1 MKNTER
7 KKALIP
13 VCILLLAV
21 VLFAAVFVK
30 FGESP
35 VDGEK
40 RYTLTVVDDAGA
52 ENDYEGLTKAKYL
65 RELLDE
71 LQEKGDFSY
80 SGVEES
86 YGLYITTVNGLAADN
101 GSDHAYW
108 AIYVNNE
115 YGQYGADTQPVEDG
129 DEFRLEY
136 TKTG

>member
-21 VLFAAVFVK
+21 AIFAIAFVK
-30 FGESP
+30 FGETP
-35 VDGEK
+35 VEGEK
-40 RYTLTVVDDAGA
+40 RYTLKVVDDAGA
-52 ENDYEGLTKAKYL
+52 EKDYEGLTKAKYL

-108 AIYVNNE
+108 AIYVNGE
-115 YGQYGADTQPVEDG
+115 YGRYGADTQPVDDG

>member
-7 KKALIP
+7 KKVLIP
-13 VCILLLAV
+13 VCILILAL

-30 FGESP
+30 FGEAP
-35 VDGEK
+35 VEGEK

-52 ENDYEGLTKAKYL
+52 EKDYEGLTKAKYL

-86 YGLYITTVNGLAADN
+86 YGLYITTVNGFAADPDR
-101 GSDHAYW
+101 DHAYW
-108 AIYVNNE
+108 AIYVNGE
-115 YGQYGADTQPVEDG
+115 YGRYGADTQPVEDG

>member
-1 MKNTER
+1 MKKGDW

-21 VLFAAVFVK
+21 AIFAIAFVK
-30 FGESP
+30 FGEAP
-35 VDGEK
+35 VEGEK

-52 ENDYEGLTKAKYL
+52 VKDYEGLTKAKYL

-115 YGQYGADTQPVEDG
+115 YGQYGADSQPVKDG

-136 TKTG
+136 SKTG

>member
-1 MKNTER
+1 MKKTER
-7 KKALIP
+7 KKVLIP
-13 VCILLLAV
+13 VCILILAL

-115 YGQYGADTQPVEDG
+115 YGQYGADTQPVKNG